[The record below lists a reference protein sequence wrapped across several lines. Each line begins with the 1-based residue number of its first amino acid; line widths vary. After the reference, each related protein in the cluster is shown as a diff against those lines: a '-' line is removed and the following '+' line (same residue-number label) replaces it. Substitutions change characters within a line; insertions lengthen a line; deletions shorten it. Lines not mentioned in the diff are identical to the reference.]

1 MTNGERLLNEET
13 GNSSKST
20 EDYTT
25 ERVDTETT
33 TTNNGLGR
41 LLMGVLIGATLGGI
55 ASVLTNKS
63 TVERINKNVK
73 DVGNAVKKAATNI
86 NDTIKDIDD
95 SINRVATEISDT
107 YKDVEHTVIV
117 NAVDAGQTV
126 RSTVNTVKN
135 PIANNSR
142 PQERASERVNQ
153 NGTLY
158 KLIPIDQ
165 DEVEE

>member
-1 MTNGERLLNEET
+1 MTNGDRLLQEKQNYTEF
-13 GNSSKST
+13 T

-25 ERVDTETT
+25 NQVDTESTT
-33 TTNNGLGR
+33 ANNGLGR
-41 LLMGVLIGATLGGI
+41 LLLGVLIGATLGGI
-55 ASVLTNKS
+55 ASAITNKS

-73 DVGNAVKKAATNI
+73 DIGNTVKKAATNI
-86 NDTIKDIDD
+86 NDTIKDIDNAVN
-95 SINRVATEISDT
+95 SVATGISDT

-126 RSTVNTVKN
+126 RSTVKAVKQ
-135 PIANNSR
+135 PIANNIQ
-142 PQERASERVNQ
+142 PNAQASERVSQ

-165 DEVEE
+165 EGVEE